1 MGTIMAG
8 AVIAGVYVTSTP
20 EACQYISAHC
30 DAKVVVVSD
39 KAQLDKYLSILD
51 QLPKLKALVVWND
64 DDIPQGAKYKVP
76 VYSFNDFLGLSE
88 NVDVSLLDKRMHAQL
103 PGHCCTLIYTSGTTG
118 PPKAVM
124 ISHDNLTWTV
134 AAAMNTLKAFK
145 DAKRSVSFLPS
156 LMWQLKSSTFT
167 CR

>member
-30 DAKVVVVSD
+30 DAK
-39 KAQLDKYLSILD
+39 
-51 QLPKLKALVVWND
+51 LPKLKALVVWND

-103 PGHCCTLIYTSGTTG
+103 PSHCCTLIYTSGTTG